1 MIYLVGGLAST
12 LLMLGYRRPPGRSSP
27 LWEFES
33 SDRARRTIMQ
43 DSRVVSWLCLS
54 LSFLI
59 LTCISASRYGIGT
72 DYWPRYVPI
81 FQSIAQGQA
90 PNYEPGFVFLNRA
103 VAAFTNDP
111 QWLIAVAAVITI
123 ALVYRF
129 IVRMSVAPALSV
141 FVFVFAGFY
150 LESFNI
156 VRQWLAV
163 AILLNTIEFAMRRRV
178 VPLVLLT
185 LLAASFHAS
194 ALVWLVTVPLLWARL
209 GRLWRLLTV
218 VVAMLFV
225 SLLPELLSRW
235 VAELAPAYSWYF
247 ESNYGDT
254 RAFDLGTILVSI
266 FVLAAALPL
275 RSRGNDA
282 RYVSVLVS
290 LQTVY
295 VVFLAATVVIAYLFI
310 RPSFYYAPV
319 EIVLVPAIFAAVKNS
334 LHRTFF
340 LALFCISLLVVFTF
354 KFIVWNAHGVM
365 PYVSVFG

>member
-1 MIYLVGGLAST
+1 MIYFVGGLVST

-27 LWEFES
+27 LWNFES
-33 SDRARRTIMQ
+33 PARARRTMLR

-54 LSFLI
+54 LSFLT
-59 LTCISASRYGIGT
+59 LTGISAWRYGIGT

-81 FQSIAQGQA
+81 FQSIAQGQQT
-90 PNYEPGFVFLNRA
+90 NYEPGFVFLNRA
-103 VAAFTNDP
+103 VAAFTRDP

-129 IVRMSVAPALSV
+129 IVRMSVSPALSV

-163 AILLNTIEFAMRRRV
+163 AILLNTIEFVVRRRV
-178 VPLVLLT
+178 VPLIVLT

-194 ALVWLVTVPLLWARL
+194 ALVWLITVPLLWARL
-209 GRLWRLLTV
+209 GRIWRLVTV

-235 VAELAPAYSWYF
+235 VAELAPTYSWYF

-254 RAFDLGTILVSI
+254 RAFDLGTVLISVLVL
-266 FVLAAALPL
+266 VAALPL
-275 RSRGNDA
+275 RSRDTDV
-282 RYVSVLVS
+282 RYVNVLVN

-295 VVFLAATVVIAYLFI
+295 IVFLAATLIIAYLFI

-319 EIVLVPAIFAAVKNS
+319 EIILVPVIFASIRNS

-340 LALFCISLLVVFTF
+340 LAVFCISLMVVFTF